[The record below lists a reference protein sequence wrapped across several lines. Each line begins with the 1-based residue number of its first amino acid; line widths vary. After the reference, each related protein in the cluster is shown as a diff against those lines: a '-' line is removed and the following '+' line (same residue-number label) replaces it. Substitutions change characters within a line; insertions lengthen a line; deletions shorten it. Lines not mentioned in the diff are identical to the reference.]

1 MNVVVAGG
9 TGFIGRHVA
18 KALIDGGHRVT
29 VMSRN
34 PGSVARVPELA
45 GAATVRGDVTDPRT
59 LTGTLDGVEAVVGCV
74 QFPSHPVEV
83 PRKGLTY
90 DRYDRQGTENLVA
103 EAVDAGVRRFFY
115 MSGAGAD
122 PRSPVVWYRAKGR
135 AEETV
140 SASGLEWAALRP
152 SWAYGPEDRAL
163 NKFAFMARYL
173 PVVLQVGVEPQ
184 RVQPV
189 WVGDIALAVRRAF
202 ERDDAW
208 GTAYEIGGPDVL
220 TMNEIIHT
228 MLDVM
233 GVRRLVVPVPK
244 WLAKAGTMPL
254 RLLPNPPMTPQGIE
268 FATQPGIVDNRLLHE
283 RLDVRT
289 IGLRE
294 GLARYL

>member
-9 TGFIGRHVA
+9 TGFIGRHVS
-18 KALIDGGHRVT
+18 KALLEAGHRVT
-29 VMSRN
+29 VMTRN
-34 PGSVARVPELA
+34 PESVPGIPELSGA
-45 GAATVRGDVTDPRT
+45 GAARGDVTDPRT
-59 LTGTLDGVEAVVGCV
+59 LAGVFDGVDAVVASV
-74 QFPSHPVEV
+74 QFPNHPVEV

-90 DRYDRQGTENLVA
+90 DRYDRQGTENLLA

-135 AEETV
+135 AEDAV
-140 SASGLEWAALRP
+140 RASGLEWAMLRP

-163 NKFAFMARYL
+163 NKFVFMARYL
-173 PVVLQVGVEPQ
+173 PVVLQVGVRPQ
-184 RVQPV
+184 RIQPV
-189 WVGDIALAVRRAF
+189 WVGDVALAVRRAF
-202 ERDDAW
+202 ERE
-208 GTAYEIGGPDVL
+208 GTWSTVYEIGGPDVM

-233 GVRRLVVPVPK
+233 GKRKPVIPIPT
-244 WLAKAGTMPL
+244 WLAKAGAAPL
-254 RLLPNPPMTPQGIE
+254 RLLPSPPMTPQGIE
-268 FATQPGIVDNRLLHE
+268 FATQPGIVDNRLVRE
-283 RLDVRT
+283 RLGVHP

>member
-1 MNVVVAGG
+1 MKVVVAGG
-9 TGFIGRHVA
+9 TGFIGRHVTR
-18 KALIDGGHRVT
+18 ALLDGGHRVSVIT
-29 VMSRN
+29 RN
-34 PGSVARVPELA
+34 PA
-45 GAATVRGDVTDPRT
+45 GATRIPQLEGANAIAADVTDPRT
-59 LTGTLDGVEAVVGCV
+59 LTGRLNGIDAVVGCV
-74 QFPSHPVEV
+74 QFPNHPVEV

-103 EAVDAGVRRFFY
+103 EAAEAGVRRFFY

-135 AEETV
+135 AEEIV
-140 SASGLEWAALRP
+140 RGSGLEWAALRP

-163 NKFAFMARYL
+163 NKFAFMARRL
-173 PVVLQVGVEPQ
+173 PVVLQVGAKPQ

-208 GTAYEIGGPDVL
+208 NTVYEIGGPDVM

-233 GVRRLVVPVPK
+233 GKRRPVIPVPA
-244 WLAKAGTMPL
+244 WLAKAGTAPL

-268 FATQPGIVDNRLLHE
+268 FATQSGIVDTRLLHE
-283 RLDVRT
+283 RLDVHP

-294 GLARYL
+294 GLSRYL

>member
-18 KALIDGGHRVT
+18 RALMDDGHRVT

-34 PGSVARVPELA
+34 PASVAGIPELA
-45 GAATVRGDVTDPRT
+45 GASAVRGDVTDPRT
-59 LTGTLDGVEAVVGCV
+59 LTGTFDGVEGVVASV
-74 QFPSHPVEV
+74 QFPNHPVEV
-83 PRKGLTY
+83 PRRGLTY
-90 DRYDRQGTENLVA
+90 DRYDRQGTENLIA
-103 EAVDAGVRRFFY
+103 EAAEAGVRRFFY
-115 MSGAGAD
+115 LSGAGAD

-135 AEETV
+135 AEE
-140 SASGLEWAALRP
+140 SLRASGLEWAALRP

-173 PVVLQVGVEPQ
+173 PVVLQVGVKPQ

-189 WVGDIALAVRRAF
+189 WIGDLALAVRRAF

-208 GTAYEIGGPDVL
+208 NTVYEIGGPDVM

-233 GVRRLVVPVPK
+233 GKRRPVVPVPT

-254 RLLPNPPMTPQGIE
+254 CLLPKPPMTPQGIE
-268 FATQPGIVDNRLLHE
+268 FATQSGIVDNTL
-283 RLDVRT
+283 VREKLGVQT

-294 GLARYL
+294 GLAHYL

>member
-1 MNVVVAGG
+1 MEAGHG
-9 TGFIGRHVA
+9 
-18 KALIDGGHRVT
+18 VT

-34 PGSVARVPELA
+34 PGSVARISELS
-45 GAATVRGDVTDPRT
+45 GANAVRGDVTDPRT
-59 LTGTLDGVEAVVGCV
+59 LTGTLTGVDGVVACV
-74 QFPSHPVEV
+74 QFPNHPVEV

-90 DRYDRQGTENLVA
+90 DRYDRRGTENLIA

-115 MSGAGAD
+115 LSGAGAD

-135 AEETV
+135 AEEAL

-163 NKFAFMARYL
+163 NKFAFMARHL
-173 PVVLQVGVEPQ
+173 PFVLQVGVKPQ

-189 WVGDIALAVRRAF
+189 WVGDVALAVRRAF
-202 ERDDAW
+202 EREDAW
-208 GTAYEIGGPDVL
+208 NAVYEIGGPDVM

-233 GVRRLVVPVPK
+233 GKRRLVVPVPA

-254 RLLPNPPMTPQGIE
+254 RLLPKPPMTPQGIE
-268 FATQPGIVDNRLLHE
+268 FATQSGIVDNRLLRE
-283 RLDVRT
+283 KLGVQT
-289 IGLRE
+289 IPLRE
-294 GLARYL
+294 GLAHYL

>member
-1 MNVVVAGG
+1 VNVVLAGG
-9 TGFIGRHVA
+9 TGFIGRHVGR
-18 KALIDGGHRVT
+18 ALIEAGHRVT

-34 PGSVARVPELA
+34 PDSVGRVPELA
-45 GAATVRGDVTDPRT
+45 GAAAVRGDVTDPRT
-59 LTGTLDGVEAVVGCV
+59 LTGTMADTEAVVASV
-74 QFPSHPVEV
+74 QFPNHPVEV

-90 DRYDRQGTENLVA
+90 DRYDRLGTENLLA

-135 AEETV
+135 AEDAV
-140 SASGLEWAALRP
+140 RSSGLDWAALRP

-163 NKFAFMARYL
+163 NKFVFMARYL
-173 PVVLQVGVEPQ
+173 PVVLQVGVKPQ
-184 RVQPV
+184 RIQPV

-202 ERDDAW
+202 DRDDAW
-208 GTAYEIGGPDVL
+208 GTVYEIGGPDVL
-220 TMNEIIHT
+220 TMNEVIHT

-233 GVRRLVVPVPK
+233 GKRRVVIPVPT
-244 WLAKAGTMPL
+244 WLAKAGTAPL

-268 FATQPGIVDNRLLHE
+268 FATQPGIVDNGPLRE
-283 RLDVRT
+283 RLGVQT

-294 GLARYL
+294 GLAHYL

>member
-9 TGFIGRHVA
+9 TGFIGRHVVR
-18 KALIDGGHRVT
+18 ALIEAGHRVS

-34 PGSVARVPELA
+34 PASVGRIRELD
-45 GAATVRGDVTDPRT
+45 GASPIQGDVTDPRT
-59 LTGTLDGVEAVVGCV
+59 LTGKLDGAEAVVASV
-74 QFPSHPVEV
+74 QFPNHPVEV

-90 DRYDRQGTENLVA
+90 DRYDRQGTDNLVA

-115 MSGAGAD
+115 LSGAGAD

-135 AEETV
+135 AED
-140 SASGLEWAALRP
+140 SLRASGLEWAALRP

-173 PVVLQVGVEPQ
+173 PVVLQVGVKPQ

-189 WVGDIALAVRRAF
+189 WIGDLALAVRRTF
-202 ERDDAW
+202 ERDAW
-208 GTAYEIGGPDVL
+208 NAVYEIGGPDVM

-228 MLDVM
+228 MLGVM
-233 GVRRLVVPVPK
+233 GKRRAVIPVPT

-268 FATQPGIVDNRLLHE
+268 FATQPGLVDNTLVRE
-283 RLDVRT
+283 RLGVQT

-294 GLARYL
+294 GLSHYL

>member
-9 TGFIGRHVA
+9 TGFIGRHVTR
-18 KALIDGGHRVT
+18 ALLDGGHRVT
-29 VMSRN
+29 VMTRN
-34 PGSVARVPELA
+34 PGSVRGIPGLA
-45 GAATVRGDVTDPRT
+45 DASAVQADVTDPRT
-59 LTGTLDGVEAVVGCV
+59 LTGAFAGVDAVVGSV
-74 QFPSHPVEV
+74 QFPNHPVEV

-103 EAVDAGVRRFFY
+103 EAVEAGVRRFFY
-115 MSGAGAD
+115 LSGAGAD
-122 PRSPVVWYRAKGR
+122 PRSPVVWYRAKGL
-135 AEETV
+135 AEETLRT
-140 SASGLEWAALRP
+140 SGLEWASLRP

-173 PVVLQVGVEPQ
+173 PVVLQVGVKPQ

-189 WVGDIALAVRRAF
+189 WVGDVALAVRRAL

-208 GTAYEIGGPDVL
+208 NIVYEIGGPDVM

-233 GVRRLVVPVPK
+233 GKRRPVIPIPT
-244 WLAKAGTMPL
+244 WLAKLGTAPL

-268 FATQPGIVDNRLLHE
+268 FATQSGIVDNGLVRE
-283 RLDVRT
+283 RLGVEP

>member
-9 TGFIGRHVA
+9 TGFIGRHVVR
-18 KALIDGGHRVT
+18 ALIEAGHRVS

-34 PGSVARVPELA
+34 PASVGRIRELE
-45 GAATVRGDVTDPRT
+45 GASALQGDLTDPRT
-59 LTGTLDGVEAVVGCV
+59 LTGKLNGAEAVVASV
-74 QFPSHPVEV
+74 QFPNHPVEV

-90 DRYDRQGTENLVA
+90 DRYDRRGTENLVA

-115 MSGAGAD
+115 LSGAGAD
-122 PRSPVVWYRAKGR
+122 PKSPVVWYRAKGR
-135 AEETV
+135 AEE
-140 SASGLEWAALRP
+140 SLRASGLEWAALRP

-173 PVVLQVGVEPQ
+173 PVVLQVGVKPQ

-189 WVGDIALAVRRAF
+189 WIGDLALAVRRTF
-202 ERDDAW
+202 ERDAW
-208 GTAYEIGGPDVL
+208 NAVYEIGGPDVM

-233 GVRRLVVPVPK
+233 GKRRAVIPVPT

-254 RLLPNPPMTPQGIE
+254 RLLPSPPMTPQGIE
-268 FATQPGIVDNRLLHE
+268 FATQPGLVDNTLVRE
-283 RLDVRT
+283 RLGVQT

-294 GLARYL
+294 GLSHYL

>member
-1 MNVVVAGG
+1 MNVLVAGG
-9 TGFIGRHVA
+9 TGFIGRRVTR
-18 KALIDGGHRVT
+18 ALVDAGHRVT

-34 PGSVARVPELA
+34 PDSVARIELLRGA
-45 GAATVRGDVTDPRT
+45 GAIRGDVTDPRT
-59 LTGTLDGVEAVVGCV
+59 LTGTMDGVEAVVAAV
-74 QFPSHPVEV
+74 QFPNHPVEV

-90 DRYDRQGTENLVA
+90 DRYDRQGTENLLA

-135 AEETV
+135 AEDAV
-140 SASGLEWAALRP
+140 RASGLEWAALRP

-173 PVVLQVGVEPQ
+173 PVVLQVGVKPQ

-189 WVGDIALAVRRAF
+189 WVGDIALAVRRTF

-208 GTAYEIGGPDVL
+208 GSVYEIGGPDVM

-233 GVRRLVVPVPK
+233 GKRRPVIPVPT

-268 FATQPGIVDNRLLHE
+268 FATQPGIVDNGPLRE
-283 RLDVRT
+283 RLDVQT
-289 IGLRE
+289 IDLRE

>member
-18 KALIDGGHRVT
+18 RALLDGGHRVSVVT
-29 VMSRN
+29 RN
-34 PGSVARVPELA
+34 PAGAARVPELT
-45 GAATVRGDVTDPRT
+45 GADAISADVTDPRT
-59 LTGTLDGVEAVVGCV
+59 LTGKLDGVDAVVGCV
-74 QFPSHPVEV
+74 QFPNHPVEV

-90 DRYDRQGTENLVA
+90 ERYDRQGTENLVA

-135 AEETV
+135 AEEIV
-140 SASGLEWAALRP
+140 RGSGLEWAALRP

-173 PVVLQVGVEPQ
+173 PVVLQVGVRPQ

-189 WVGDIALAVRRAF
+189 WVDDIALAVRRAF

-208 GTAYEIGGPDVL
+208 GTVYEIGGPDVM

-233 GVRRLVVPVPK
+233 GKRRLVIPVPA
-244 WLAKAGTMPL
+244 WLAKAGTAPL

-268 FATQPGIVDNRLLHE
+268 FAIQSGIVDTRLVRE
-283 RLDVRT
+283 RLGVQP

-294 GLARYL
+294 GLSRYL

>member
-1 MNVVVAGG
+1 MNVLVAGG
-9 TGFIGRHVA
+9 TGFIGRHVSQ
-18 KALIDGGHRVT
+18 ALLEAGHRVT
-29 VMSRN
+29 VMTRN
-34 PGSVARVPELA
+34 PKSVERIPQLSGA
-45 GAATVRGDVTDPRT
+45 GAVHGDVTDPRT
-59 LTGTLDGVEAVVGCV
+59 LTGTLAGVEAVVGCV
-74 QFPSHPVEV
+74 QFPNHPVEV
-83 PRKGLTY
+83 PRRGLTY
-90 DRYDRQGTENLVA
+90 DRYDREGTGNLLA

-135 AEETV
+135 AEDAV
-140 SASGLEWAALRP
+140 RDSGLEWAALRP

-173 PVVLQVGVEPQ
+173 PVVLQVGVKPQ

-189 WVGDIALAVRRAF
+189 WVGDVALAVRRTF

-208 GTAYEIGGPDVL
+208 GSVYEIGGPDVM

-233 GVRRLVVPVPK
+233 GKRKPVIPIPA
-244 WLAKAGTMPL
+244 WLAKAGVAPF

-268 FATQPGIVDNRLLHE
+268 FATQPGIVDTRL
-283 RLDVRT
+283 VREGLGVET

-294 GLARYL
+294 GLAKYL

>member
-18 KALIDGGHRVT
+18 RALLDGGHRVT
-29 VMSRN
+29 VMTRDESK
-34 PGSVARVPELA
+34 VAGVPELQ
-45 GAATVRGDVTDPRT
+45 GAAAVRADVTDPRT
-59 LTGTLDGVEAVVGCV
+59 LTGTLAGADAVVGCV
-74 QFPSHPVEV
+74 QFPNHPVEV

-103 EAVDAGVRRFFY
+103 EAVDAGVRRYFY

-122 PRSPVVWYRAKGR
+122 PRSSVVWYRAKGR
-135 AEETV
+135 AEEIV
-140 SASGLEWAALRP
+140 RRSGLEWAALRP
-152 SWAYGPEDRAL
+152 SWAYGPQDRAL
-163 NKFAFMARYL
+163 NKFVFMARYL
-173 PVVLQVGVEPQ
+173 PVVLQVGVKPQ

-189 WVGDIALAVRRAF
+189 WVGDVALAVRRTF
-202 ERDDAW
+202 EREDAW
-208 GTAYEIGGPDVL
+208 STTYEIGGPDVM

-233 GVRRLVVPVPK
+233 GKRRLVVPIPTV
-244 WLAKAGTMPL
+244 LAKAGTAPL

-268 FATQPGIVDNRLLHE
+268 FATQSGIVDTRLVRE
-283 RLDVRT
+283 RLGVQA

-294 GLARYL
+294 GLAGYL

>member
-9 TGFIGRHVA
+9 TGFIGRHVTR
-18 KALIDGGHRVT
+18 ALLDAGHRVT
-29 VMSRN
+29 VMTRN
-34 PGSVARVPELA
+34 PRSVGGVPELT
-45 GAATVRGDVTDPRT
+45 GASAVQGDVTDPRT
-59 LTGTLDGVEAVVGCV
+59 LTGVFAGVDAVVGSV
-74 QFPSHPVEV
+74 QFPNHPVEV

-90 DRYDRQGTENLVA
+90 DRYDRRGTENLVA
-103 EAVDAGVRRFFY
+103 EAVEAGVRRFLY
-115 MSGAGAD
+115 LSGAGAD
-122 PRSPVVWYRAKGR
+122 PRSPVVWYRAKGL
-135 AEETV
+135 AEETLR
-140 SASGLEWAALRP
+140 ASGLEWAALRP

-173 PVVLQVGVEPQ
+173 PVVLQVGVKPQ

-189 WVGDIALAVRRAF
+189 SVADIALAVRRAL

-208 GTAYEIGGPDVL
+208 NAVYEIGGPDVM

-233 GVRRLVVPVPK
+233 GKRRPVIPIPT
-244 WLAKAGTMPL
+244 WLAKAGTAPL

-268 FATQPGIVDNRLLHE
+268 FATQSGIVDNRLVRE
-283 RLDVRT
+283 RLGVEP

>member
-1 MNVVVAGG
+1 MNVLVAGG
-9 TGFIGRHVA
+9 TGFIGRHVT
-18 KALIDGGHRVT
+18 KALIDAGHRVT
-29 VMSRN
+29 VMSRD
-34 PGSVARVPELA
+34 PGSVSRIPELA
-45 GAATVRGDVTDPRT
+45 GAGAIQGDVTDPRT
-59 LTGTLDGVEAVVGCV
+59 LTGKLAGVEAVVESI
-74 QFPSHPVEV
+74 QFPNHPVEV

-135 AEETV
+135 AEGAV
-140 SASGLEWAALRP
+140 RASGLEWAALRP

-163 NKFAFMARYL
+163 NKFVFMARYL
-173 PVVLQVGVEPQ
+173 PVVLQVGIKPQ
-184 RVQPV
+184 RIQPV
-189 WVGDIALAVRRAF
+189 WIGDVALTVRRAL
-202 ERDDAW
+202 ESDDAW
-208 GTAYEIGGPDVL
+208 GAAYEIGGPDVM

-233 GVRRLVVPVPK
+233 GKRRVVVPVPT
-244 WLAKAGTMPL
+244 WLAKLGTMPL

-268 FATQPGIVDNRLLHE
+268 FATQSGIVDNTFVRE
-283 RLDVRT
+283 RLGVET

-294 GLARYL
+294 GLAHYL

>member
-18 KALIDGGHRVT
+18 RALLDGGHRVSVVT
-29 VMSRN
+29 RN
-34 PGSVARVPELA
+34 PAGAARVPELT
-45 GAATVRGDVTDPRT
+45 GADAISADVTDPRT
-59 LTGTLDGVEAVVGCV
+59 LTGKLDGVDAVVGCV
-74 QFPSHPVEV
+74 QFPNHPVEV

-90 DRYDRQGTENLVA
+90 ERYDRQGTENLVA

-135 AEETV
+135 AEEIV
-140 SASGLEWAALRP
+140 RGSGLEWAALRP

-173 PVVLQVGVEPQ
+173 PVVLQVGVRPQ

-189 WVGDIALAVRRAF
+189 WVDDIALAVRRAF

-208 GTAYEIGGPDVL
+208 GTVYEIGGPDVM

-233 GVRRLVVPVPK
+233 GKRRLVIPVPA
-244 WLAKAGTMPL
+244 WLAKAGTAPL

-268 FATQPGIVDNRLLHE
+268 FAVQSGIVDTRLVRE
-283 RLDVRT
+283 RLGVQP

-294 GLARYL
+294 GLSRYL

>member
-9 TGFIGRHVA
+9 TGFIGRHVT
-18 KALIDGGHRVT
+18 KALVEAGHRVS
-29 VMSRN
+29 VMTRN
-34 PGSVARVPELA
+34 PPSVARIPELE
-45 GAATVRGDVTDPRT
+45 GAAAIHGDVTDPRT
-59 LTGTLDGVEAVVGCV
+59 LAGAFEGVEAIVGAV
-74 QFPSHPVEV
+74 QFPNHPVEA
-83 PRKGLTY
+83 PRVGLTY
-90 DRYDRQGTENLVA
+90 DRYDRQGTENLLA
-103 EAVDAGVRRFFY
+103 EAAEAGVERFFY

-135 AEETV
+135 AEDAV
-140 SASGLEWAALRP
+140 RAGGMRWAALRP

-173 PVVLQVGVEPQ
+173 PVVLQVGVKPQ

-208 GTAYEIGGPDVL
+208 DTAYEIGGPDVM

-233 GVRRLVVPVPK
+233 GKRRPVIPVPT
-244 WLAKAGTMPL
+244 WMAKAGTAPL
-254 RLLPNPPMTPQGIE
+254 RLLPKPPMTPQGIE
-268 FATQPGIVDNRLLHE
+268 FATQSGIVDNTLVRE
-283 RLDVRT
+283 RLDVHT
-289 IGLRE
+289 IALRE

>member
-1 MNVVVAGG
+1 MKVVVAGG
-9 TGFIGRHVA
+9 TGFIGRHVTR
-18 KALIDGGHRVT
+18 ALLDAGHEVT
-29 VMSRN
+29 VMTRD
-34 PGSVARVPELA
+34 PGSVARVPQLA
-45 GAATVRGDVTDPRT
+45 GAGAVQADVTDPRT
-59 LTGTLDGVEAVVGCV
+59 LTGKLDGVEGLVGCV
-74 QFPSHPVEV
+74 QFPNHPVEA
-83 PRKGLTY
+83 PRRSLTY
-90 DRYDRQGTENLVA
+90 DRYDRQGTENLLA
-103 EAVDAGVRRFFY
+103 EAVEAGVRRFFY

-135 AEETV
+135 AEDAV
-140 SASGLEWAALRP
+140 RRSGLEWAALRP

-173 PVVLQVGVEPQ
+173 PVVLQVGVKPQ

-208 GTAYEIGGPDVL
+208 DTVYEIGGPDAM

-233 GVRRLVVPVPK
+233 GKRRPVIPVPT
-244 WLAKAGTMPL
+244 WLAKAGTAPL
-254 RLLPNPPMTPQGIE
+254 RLLPKPPMTPQGIE
-268 FATQPGIVDNRLLHE
+268 FATQSGIVDTRLVRE
-283 RLDVRT
+283 RLGVQT

-294 GLARYL
+294 GLAHYL

>member
-9 TGFIGRHVA
+9 TGFIGRHVT
-18 KALIDGGHRVT
+18 KALIEGGHRVT
-29 VMSRN
+29 VMTRN
-34 PGSVARVPELA
+34 PASVERVSQLE
-45 GAATVRGDVTDPRT
+45 GAHAIRGDVTDPRT
-59 LTGTLDGVEAVVGCV
+59 LTGAFDGVEAVVGCV
-74 QFPSHPVEV
+74 QFPNHPVEV

-90 DRYDRQGTENLVA
+90 DRYDRQGTENLLA
-103 EAVDAGVRRFFY
+103 EAVEAGVRRFFY
-115 MSGAGAD
+115 LSGAGAD

-135 AEETV
+135 AEDAV
-140 SASGLEWAALRP
+140 RASGLEWAILRP

-163 NKFAFMARYL
+163 NKFAFMARHL
-173 PVVLQVGVEPQ
+173 PVVLQVGVKPQ

-189 WVGDIALAVRRAF
+189 WVGDIALAVRRAL

-208 GTAYEIGGPDVL
+208 NTVYEIGGPDVL

-233 GVRRLVVPVPK
+233 GKRRVVIPIPA
-244 WLAKAGTMPL
+244 WMAKAGTAPL

-268 FATQPGIVDNRLLHE
+268 FATQSGIVDTRLLRE

-294 GLARYL
+294 GLALYL

>member
-9 TGFIGRHVA
+9 TGFIGRHVTR
-18 KALIDGGHRVT
+18 ALLEGGHRVAVLT
-29 VMSRN
+29 RK
-34 PGSVARVPELA
+34 PGSVGAIRALKGARALQA
-45 GAATVRGDVTDPRT
+45 DVTDPRT
-59 LTGTLDGVEAVVGCV
+59 LTGALAGAEAVVNCV
-74 QFPSHPVEV
+74 QFPNHPVEV

-135 AEETV
+135 AEE
-140 SASGLEWAALRP
+140 AIRGSGLEWAALRP

-163 NKFAFMARYL
+163 NKFAFMARCL
-173 PVVLQVGVEPQ
+173 PVVLQVGVAPQ

-189 WVGDIALAVRRAF
+189 WVGDVALTVRRAF

-208 GTAYEIGGPDVL
+208 NAVYEIGGPDVM

-233 GVRRLVVPVPK
+233 GKRRAVIPVPT
-244 WLAKAGTMPL
+244 WLAKLGTAPL

-268 FATQPGIVDNRLLHE
+268 FATQSGIVDNRLVRE
-283 RLDVRT
+283 RLGVQP

-294 GLARYL
+294 GLAQYL